1 MHKTRD
7 TLKMLSKQAADS
19 FLKSGG
25 KSTLKAELKKIAAA
39 ERLAPVQI
47 PVLTGEANQLTWKA
61 LYDMDKKASYS
72 FVPVNPDEVVGD
84 LQAAAPVLM
93 KQASED
99 YFTAPEGSS
108 ALKKEASGSWS
119 AYLPTNGH
127 QKLAA
132 DKRSLKHELQN
143 RLEKT
148 AALSE
153 RIQDELIKLCSDI
166 EALEIKFIKE
176 ARQML
181 IEIPFAERGEGLQ
194 KIAEFVRSAME
205 PKKDAPALP
214 EKKKKR
220 AALLIAKIAHVMTT
234 QGLYKFAEQQAPES
248 LINYDLPAKI
258 INGNHSLYITINTL
272 GGKWD
277 EEEHM
282 RSNRGIVDATLPQL
296 KEKIRGL

>member
-1 MHKTRD
+1 MYKNRE
-7 TLKMLSKQAADS
+7 TLKLLSKQAADA

-25 KSTLKAELKKIAAA
+25 KSTLKAELKKIASV
-39 ERLAPVQI
+39 ERLAPAQI
-47 PVLTGEANQLTWKA
+47 PVLTGEANTLAWKS
-61 LYDMDKKASYS
+61 LYDFDKKASYA
-72 FVPVNPDEVVGD
+72 FTPVNPDEVVGE
-84 LQAAAPVLM
+84 LQSAAPTLL

-99 YFTAPEGSS
+99 YLTPPEGSR
-108 ALKKEASGSWS
+108 AMKKQASDTWS
-119 AYLPTNGH
+119 AYIPTNGH

-132 DKRSLKHELQN
+132 DKRQLKHELTN

-148 AALSE
+148 ANASE
-153 RIQDELIKLCSDI
+153 RLRDEHIKLVSQI
-166 EALEIKFIKE
+166 EALEVRFIKE

-181 IEIPFAERGEGLQ
+181 IEMPFTDRGEGIK
-194 KIAEFVRSAME
+194 KIAEFVRSAT
-205 PKKDAPALP
+205 D
-214 EKKKKR
+214 KKR
-220 AALLIAKIAHVMTT
+220 KNKTALLIAKIAHIMEK

-248 LINYDLPAKI
+248 LINYDIPAKI

-282 RSNRGIVDATLPQL
+282 RTHRGIVDATLPQL